1 MRDRKPNISVLFIAQ
16 SDFALPKNIRWNS
29 KYDFILKILNKQEL
43 QQIAFNHWLHIDFKN
58 VINLYETFFAKPYS
72 FLDIDFTLAEKILHV
87 SERIFWK
94 EYKN

>member
-1 MRDRKPNISVLFIAQ
+1 MRDRKPNISLLFITQ
-16 SDFALPKNIRWNS
+16 SGFALPKNIRRNS
-29 KYDFILKILNKQEL
+29 KYDFILKILNKQKL
-43 QQIAFNHWLHIDFKN
+43 QLLPFNHSLHIDFKN
-58 VINLYETFFAKPYS
+58 VVNLYKTFFAKPYS